1 MDSLFIDKT
10 QDTPEVI
17 LDPTNGKFS
26 FTGTSIPENSKKF
39 FEPIIKWIEEYNQN
53 PNKETFVN
61 FKMNY
66 FNTASTKYIFDI
78 MVLFK
83 EVAKAGNI
91 LVYNWYFHQDDEDMY
106 EAGVGFSKMVRHP
119 FNYVKY
125 SD

>member
-1 MDSLFIDKT
+1 MNPLIIDKT

-17 LDPTNGKFS
+17 LDPNNGKFS

-39 FEPIIKWIEEYNQN
+39 YEPILKWIEEYAQN
-53 PNKETFVN
+53 PNKEIYVS
-61 FKMNY
+61 FKLNY

-78 MVLFK
+78 LVLFK
-83 EVAKAGNI
+83 EIAKSGNT

-106 EAGVGFSKMVRHP
+106 EAGIGFSKMIRHP

-125 SD
+125 SE